1 MNNIS
6 LLPHLKSL
14 DGERTDSENNVSKE
28 QDTDAPIATGIVENS
43 KKESDDKQKGC
54 GDCMNCYLC

>member
-43 KKESDDKQKGC
+43 KNDKQKGC